1 MSNKSRDAVYA
12 DLRVL
17 PTRLHQA
24 SCLKVPIYASAIAQ
38 RAAEYYGSVEFNK
51 LHTSIRALPGIK
63 EFNRVQKAGL
73 KMLLHVNVLRHI
85 SKPVRICMYLPF
97 LQC

>member
-1 MSNKSRDAVYA
+1 MFNRSRDAVYA
-12 DLRVL
+12 DLRIL

-24 SCLKVPIYASAIAQ
+24 PCLKVPIYASAIAQ

-51 LHTSIRALPGIK
+51 LHASIRALPGIK

-73 KMLLHVNVLRHI
+73 KMLL
-85 SKPVRICMYLPF
+85 
-97 LQC
+97 